1 MSVKIYSNMEHLCML
16 VTVLLLTGGAAG
28 HEVKPPT
35 EGSLEDEWNN
45 TDSRHDRR
53 FFLKQIFNK
62 YGDHGIIT
70 FEVRIL
76 SQLPNGLKRNWPSDL
91 TN

>member
-1 MSVKIYSNMEHLCML
+1 MERLCLL

-35 EGSLEDEWNN
+35 EGSLDDEWNN
-45 TDSRHDRR
+45 TDPRHNHR

-70 FEVRIL
+70 FEVRAL
-76 SQLPNGLKRNWPSDL
+76 SDL
-91 TN
+91 PYGR